1 MKRFNVISAVL
12 LVCIAAVFVIANLA
26 LSSEGDSSKPYRV
39 EIERLCK
46 VIDSGKEPDI
56 SGCEYVTAVVKDDGS
71 DSFFNSKG
79 DYRICQVGSQLYRF
93 DYKASGSDAS
103 NERVILNISL
113 GVISVLTVGV
123 LLFIRFSLLRP
134 FNKLSE
140 VPYKLSKGEM
150 SAPLKENKGR
160 YFGKFVWGVNMLRE
174 NMIGQKE
181 HELELMKE
189 KQTMIL
195 SISHDIR
202 TPLMAIKLN
211 SKAISKGL
219 YTDSE
224 KLREAAQSI
233 DRNACDIE
241 KFVTQLTRSASEDL
255 IKLDVEVGEFYLEQL
270 IDTIRLHYTERL
282 KEYGTQFSV
291 QKFINC
297 LIKGDADRS
306 AEVMQ
311 NLMENAIKYGDGKY
325 IEIRVSEEEDCK
337 LVCVANS
344 GCTLPENELVHIF
357 DSFWRGSNTGEKS
370 GSGLGLYICR
380 QLMLKMGGEIFAHIN
395 GDEMCVTMVLP
406 KA

>member
-1 MKRFNVISAVL
+1 
-12 LVCIAAVFVIANLA
+12 
-26 LSSEGDSSKPYRV
+26 
-39 EIERLCK
+39 
-46 VIDSGKEPDI
+46 
-56 SGCEYVTAVVKDDGS
+56 
-71 DSFFNSKG
+71 
-79 DYRICQVGSQLYRF
+79 
-93 DYKASGSDAS
+93 
-103 NERVILNISL
+103 
-113 GVISVLTVGV
+113 
-123 LLFIRFSLLRP
+123 
-134 FNKLSE
+134 

-202 TPLMAIKLN
+202 TPLMAVKLN